1 MATKEHA
8 YDVTDALIWPGHCS
22 SHHVGT
28 RQGDRMDF
36 LTGMSGYDPNSRS
49 DCNGCGDR
57 HKSG

>member
-36 LTGMSGYDPNSRS
+36 LTGMGGYDPNIRS
-49 DCNGCGDR
+49 DCNGCGD
-57 HKSG
+57 